1 MAQIKKSEN
10 IPKAMHEKYKAI
22 VEITDSFAKENLN
35 EEYAQLIR
43 CAVAA
48 LCRKRPSPLETG
60 KASTWA
66 CGVVHAIG
74 MVNFL
79 FDKSQTPNIS
89 ASDLYKKFGVGEST
103 GQGKSKLIRD
113 MLDMNQFDPNWTLPS
128 KLDSNPLV
136 WMLSV
141 NGMVVDIRYMPR
153 EAQEIA
159 FEKGLIPYIP
169 DDRERGVIKSAV

>member
-1 MAQIKKSEN
+1 MAQIKKTEN
-10 IPKAMHEKYKAI
+10 IPKPMQEKYKAI
-22 VEITDSFAKENLN
+22 VEITNSFAKENLN
-35 EEYAQLIR
+35 EEYAQFIR
-43 CAVAA
+43 YAVAA

-66 CGVVHAIG
+66 CGVTHAIG

-79 FDKSQTPNIS
+79 FDKSQTPNIN
-89 ASDLYKKFGVGEST
+89 ASELYKKFGVAEST
-103 GQGKSKLIRD
+103 GQGKSKAVRN
-113 MLDMNQFDPNWTLPS
+113 MLGMNQFDPNWTLPS
-128 KLDSNPLV
+128 KLDSSPLA

-141 NGMVVDIRYMPR
+141 NGMIVDIRHMPR

-169 DDRERGVIKSAV
+169 DDRESD

>member
-1 MAQIKKSEN
+1 MAQIKKSES
-10 IPKAMHEKYKAI
+10 IPKTMQEKYKAI

-35 EEYAQLIR
+35 EEYAQIIR
-43 CAVAA
+43 YAIAA

-60 KASTWA
+60 KASSWA
-66 CGVVHAIG
+66 CGVTHAIG

-89 ASDLYKKFGVGEST
+89 SSDLYKKFGTSEST
-103 GQGKSKLIRD
+103 GQSKSKLVRD
-113 MLDMNQFDPNWTLPS
+113 MLRMNQADPHWMLPS
-128 KLDSNPLV
+128 RLDSNPMA

-141 NGMVVDIRYMPR
+141 NGMLVDIRYMPR
-153 EAQEIA
+153 EVQEIA

-169 DDRERGVIKSAV
+169 DDRVGD

>member
-1 MAQIKKSEN
+1 MQ
-10 IPKAMHEKYKAI
+10 EKYQAI
-22 VEITDSFAKENLN
+22 VEITDCFAEENLN

-43 CAVAA
+43 YAVAA

-66 CGVVHAIG
+66 CGITHAIG

-79 FDKSQTPNIS
+79 FDKSQTPHINSIE
-89 ASDLYKKFGVGEST
+89 LYKQFGVGQST
-103 GQGKSKLIRD
+103 GQGKSKFVRD
-113 MLDMNQFDPNWTLPS
+113 ILGMNQFDPNWMLAS
-128 KLDSNPLV
+128 KFDSSPLV

-141 NGMVVDIRYMPR
+141 NGMMVDIRYMPR
-153 EAQEIA
+153 EVQEIA

-169 DDRERGVIKSAV
+169 ADKPIA